1 MAVPKRRTSKARKN
15 KRRANWK
22 LEVPGMIKCS
32 NCGAD
37 LKIDDSRML
46 KYCPYCGREV
56 EMEEQVPDTVMGVM
70 RSFGKSLLSQRA
82 EQKRYE
88 REHASEIAEEKRKT
102 AREER
107 KHMVKMLSIM
117 MGGMTALALVM
128 FVTMRLFPGL
138 FA

>member
-1 MAVPKRRTSKARKN
+1 M
-15 KRRANWK
+15 
-22 LEVPGMIKCS
+22 LKCS

-56 EMEEQVPDTVMGVM
+56 EMDEQVTDTVMGVM

-117 MGGMTALALVM
+117 MGGMMALALVM
-128 FVTMRLFPGL
+128 FVAMRLFPGL

>member
-1 MAVPKRRTSKARKN
+1 M
-15 KRRANWK
+15 
-22 LEVPGMIKCS
+22 LKCS

-56 EMEEQVPDTVMGVM
+56 EMDEQVPDTVMGVM

-102 AREER
+102 TAPGAKNSGGREPRAR
-107 KHMVKMLSIM
+107 KS
-117 MGGMTALALVM
+117 GSLAIPINPKRSC
-128 FVTMRLFPGL
+128 F
-138 FA
+138 

>member
-1 MAVPKRRTSKARKN
+1 M
-15 KRRANWK
+15 
-22 LEVPGMIKCS
+22 LKCS

-56 EMEEQVPDTVMGVM
+56 EMEKEGSDTVMGVM
-70 RSFGKSLLSQRA
+70 CSFGKSLLSQRA

-88 REHASEIAEEKRKT
+88 REHAAEIAEEKRKT
-102 AREER
+102 AHEER

-117 MGGMTALALVM
+117 MGCMTGLALIM
-128 FVTMRLFPGL
+128 FVAMKLFPGL